1 MIFIDKQQSGP
12 SSSLRSIVA
21 SQGLSVP
28 LNKIKFT
35 KQKQYKPK
43 GIIYIHSTQ
52 NNTIVTLTDL
62 NGNTK
67 SWASGGS
74 CGFQGSRRSSTYAA
88 KAAAQ
93 KVANDAVM
101 LGLQYIRVQI
111 KGLRRGKKKSAV
123 KGLTQLHIVQLID
136 TTSIP
141 HNGCRAPKERRT

>member
-12 SSSLRSIVA
+12 SSA
-21 SQGLSVP
+21 SHLSVP

-141 HNGCRAPKERRT
+141 HNGCRAPKKRRT

>member
-12 SSSLRSIVA
+12 SFGSIVS
-21 SQGLSVP
+21 SQVLSVP
-28 LNKIKFT
+28 LNKFT

-141 HNGCRAPKERRT
+141 HNGCRAPKKRRT

>member
-1 MIFIDKQQSGP
+1 MIFIDKQK
-12 SSSLRSIVA
+12 
-21 SQGLSVP
+21 
-28 LNKIKFT
+28 KISPEKKVRFT
-35 KQKQYKPK
+35 KFKQYKPK

-93 KVANDAVM
+93 KVANDAVR
-101 LGLQYIRVQI
+101 LGLHYIRVQV

-123 KGLTQLHIVQLID
+123 KGLTKLRIVQIVD

-141 HNGCRAPKERRT
+141 HNGCRAPKKRRT